1 MARERQ
7 ITRTINVTTATA
19 VCMDITTM
27 ENETRE
33 LVITGDVPSADKVL
47 KDLRKLYDTDTFKV
61 VAIKEMTTVEKLYGL
76 SEVDFLKYAVELD
89 PETRKVLTDEQ

>member
-27 ENETRE
+27 ENGTRA
-33 LVITGDVPSADKVL
+33 LVITGDVPSQDKVL

-61 VAIKEMTTVEKLYGL
+61 VAIKEMITVEKLYGL

-89 PETRKVLTDEQ
+89 PETRKAVTDEQ

>member
-89 PETRKVLTDEQ
+89 PETRKAVTDEQ

>member
-27 ENETRE
+27 ENETKQ

-89 PETRKVLTDEQ
+89 PETRKAVEQ

>member
-27 ENETRE
+27 ENETRA
-33 LVITGDVPSADKVL
+33 LVITGDVPSQDKVL

-89 PETRKVLTDEQ
+89 PETRKAVTDEQ

>member
-27 ENETRE
+27 ENETKE
-33 LVITGDVPSADKVL
+33 LVITGDVPSAEKVL

-89 PETRKVLTDEQ
+89 PETRKAVEQ

>member
-27 ENETRE
+27 ENETKQ

-89 PETRKVLTDEQ
+89 PETRKAISDEQ

>member
-27 ENETRE
+27 ENETKQ

-89 PETRKVLTDEQ
+89 PETRKAVTDEQ